1 MRVAECAP
9 GKQGLSAPSPWPAA
23 SRGVAATAETRRMM
37 TKAVLVGDKS
47 VGKTSLVRRYV
58 LDQFDDRYLL
68 TLGAKVTKKEVDVE
82 LPERSMKVAL
92 ELNVWDIMGQV
103 GFRELAKEAYFHGAR
118 GILAVVDLT
127 RKSSLDGIGEWIR
140 AVQDVAGPVP
150 LVLLANKH
158 DLADQA
164 MVTPAQ
170 VTEAAKKLGCASFLA
185 SAKTGE
191 NVEASFRRLAELI
204 VRRYLTP

>member
-1 MRVAECAP
+1 MP
-9 GKQGLSAPSPWPAA
+9 
-23 SRGVAATAETRRMM
+23 ETRRVMA
-37 TKAVLVGDKS
+37 KAVLVGDKS

-68 TLGAKVTKKEVDVE
+68 TLGAKVTKKEVPVDV
-82 LPERSMKVAL
+82 PERSLHAVL

-127 RKSSLDGIGEWIR
+127 RKSTLDGIGDWIR
-140 AVQDVAGPVP
+140 AVQDVAGAVP

-158 DLADQA
+158 DLAAQA
-164 MVTPAQ
+164 MSTPAQ
-170 VTEAAKKLGCASFLA
+170 VAEAAKALGCASFMT

-191 NVEASFRRLAELI
+191 NVEASFRHLAGLM
-204 VRRYLTP
+204 VRRYVTA